1 MIVGMSLESF
11 IGTSSKFLAE
21 PSGSRCSPCGR
32 IAGHRQPFHAGRT
45 WRCETNAD
53 GPDGVGRRH
62 RPDRAQP
69 AAHPLAQRRAAA
81 YRLRGRGRG
90 GLTARTTRVTVE
102 TIWMARKRMFFSSE
116 KAVCELGYRWRAPAK
131 AFEDAVLWLR
141 EQELL

>member
-53 GPDGVGRRH
+53 GPDGAGRRH

-69 AAHPLAQRRAAA
+69 AAHPLAQRRAARSEERRVGKSVDLGGRRNIKKKKKKRIA
-81 YRLRGRGRG
+81 HKKLKKDEQGNNTGRAISVRG
-90 GLTARTTRVTVE
+90 
-102 TIWMARKRMFFSSE
+102 
-116 KAVCELGYRWRAPAK
+116 
-131 AFEDAVLWLR
+131 
-141 EQELL
+141 